1 MDENMDPVLF
11 FGIFKKI
18 VRDKRMAN
26 DKSDVLVASIRGRK
40 QLINKEDIWFAESI
54 GRKVNLYLNDRSVE
68 VYFRMSDL
76 MGQLGSG
83 FFQTHRSY
91 IVNLDHI
98 IGYERN
104 EIMLSNKVRVPM
116 SRHKY
121 RDFLKA
127 YLR

>member
-11 FGIFKKI
+11 FGILKKN

-121 RDFLKA
+121 RDFLKV